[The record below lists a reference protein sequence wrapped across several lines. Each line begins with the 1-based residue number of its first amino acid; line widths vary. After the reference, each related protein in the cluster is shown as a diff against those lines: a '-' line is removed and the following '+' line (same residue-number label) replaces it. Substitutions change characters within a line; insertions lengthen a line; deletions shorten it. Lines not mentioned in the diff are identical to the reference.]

1 MRKCIFR
8 PFLISLLTSKL
19 ISLIP
24 GTEKKNVSAATHV
37 NILIKF
43 LLQRS
48 FYLLW
53 VFIVEELKL
62 STDNVVEKWEADFYL
77 KHIVR
82 GKLFFSIIYR
92 LYFYVKYI

>member
-48 FYLLW
+48 FLRAMSFYSGGIK
-53 VFIVEELKL
+53 IV
-62 STDNVVEKWEADFYL
+62 
-77 KHIVR
+77 
-82 GKLFFSIIYR
+82 
-92 LYFYVKYI
+92 